1 MRQAAAFAWSRLA
14 YLLALVDEFARLD
27 VLGPDDG
34 LGDLIGPYLGVEAHE
49 VDHLAADAR
58 NVEIGPCQTHD
69 IETRDNNGD
78 QVRPLLMPTR

>member
-1 MRQAAAFAWSRLA
+1 MRSGRSLRLVTLA

-58 NVEIGPCQTHD
+58 NVEIGPC
-69 IETRDNNGD
+69 
-78 QVRPLLMPTR
+78 